1 MKVLKVIAFMM
12 VGYIWLMILLFLIL
26 GVPIGVPMFIDDP
39 ISNWHVAIKLMVL
52 AGIELL
58 LYKLMQWLN
67 PSEYYYVPSAAYDC
81 VLAPEEH
88 EAELDKLEQ
97 RFSKGA
103 FQ

>member
-1 MKVLKVIAFMM
+1 
-12 VGYIWLMILLFLIL
+12 LFLIL